1 MPEAD
6 DRQSK
11 LLAKFRR
18 ITADRLS
25 KLLQGL
31 DALQDNPGNE
41 ILAKDLM
48 REIHTVKGEAKI
60 MKFSS
65 ANAVAHRI
73 EDIMIAALKTAS
85 LESVREQIT
94 VGLDLIAELVESPDP
109 DDEMLVASVEEFLA
123 FTEETDSTP
132 PDPESEKNQTA
143 KPSREQADA
152 PEVGK
157 PPIDLHASEQKP
169 ASAEQ
174 NEPSEETKPDPTNKG
189 RDQSQ
194 DYIGV
199 SGNELTA
206 LTNLAGDLKVN
217 NEQIDRL
224 FSDIARM
231 TASIQAEVERASH
244 ILNKEGRNVFEGLR
258 RQDPLIKLA
267 AFGRELSST
276 LSRGRD
282 DLFENDLRLG
292 VLQDQ
297 IRRMRMV
304 RIGELF
310 ERHSRGIREIAR
322 EQGKKIRIKLEG
334 EDVVMDKQVLD
345 QLDALLLHLTRNAV
359 DHGLERPEKRR
370 VADKSE
376 YGEIALT
383 AREFGSQVE
392 VTVRDDGV
400 GIDPDTIRRTA
411 VERRVISSEEAAS
424 MPDSAI
430 FGLLF
435 EAGFSTREKASDLS
449 GRGVGLDV
457 VASQLTEVGGSV
469 RVESELG
476 MGTRFIL
483 STPISVAFSKIL
495 VFKIDN
501 ELYALPSIA
510 IEKALR
516 VSGSELDK
524 AGEGYSLLH
533 EGQQLPV
540 VLMRELLGLPGRVD
554 FQNGKL
560 NIIVLHAGRNF
571 ALLVDDII
579 GQREVVRKN
588 LDRFS
593 SGNNL
598 ISGTAVL
605 EGRRLVLFLNLPELA
620 RRMTGA
626 RTGSST
632 TLTAEDEQAT
642 TRGRSKRRLL
652 VVDDSE
658 LTRDMLVSLLERL
671 GYDVD
676 EAVDGVDAL
685 EVIERARPDL
695 VLTDLDMPIMDGFK
709 LTERLKENPE
719 TQEIPVIVISTRGS
733 DADKKR
739 AAEAGADG
747 YIVKSSF
754 RADEFNRTLSLY
766 LNSER

>member
-6 DRQSK
+6 DRRNK
-11 LLAKFRR
+11 MLAKFRR
-18 ITADRLS
+18 ITAERLS
-25 KLLQGL
+25 TLIQGL
-31 DALQDNPGNE
+31 DALQDNPDDKK
-41 ILAKDLM
+41 LAKDLM

-65 ANAVAHRI
+65 ANAVAHRV
-73 EDIMIAALKTAS
+73 EDIMIVAFKTSS
-85 LESVREQIT
+85 LESAREQIT

-109 DDEMLVASVEEFLA
+109 EDEILNASVEEFLA
-123 FTEETDSTP
+123 FTE
-132 PDPESEKNQTA
+132 DPGSPSSESESQENQDA
-143 KPSREQADA
+143 EKSEEQPDGQPVVERHVDLRA
-152 PEVGK
+152 PEK
-157 PPIDLHASEQKP
+157 KT

-174 NEPSEETKPDPTNKG
+174 NGTSNATKPEPTTKAI
-189 RDQSQ
+189 DQGQ

-206 LTNLAGDLKVN
+206 LTNIAGDLKVN

-231 TASIQAEVERASH
+231 TASIQEEVERASH
-244 ILNKEGRNVFEGLR
+244 ILNKEGGNVFEGLR

-267 AFGRELSST
+267 AFGRELNST

-334 EDVVMDKQVLD
+334 ENVVMDKQVLD
-345 QLDALLLHLTRNAV
+345 QLDELLLHLTRNAV
-359 DHGLERPEKRR
+359 DHGLERPDKRR
-370 VADKSE
+370 AANKSE
-376 YGEIALT
+376 YGEIALM
-383 AREFGSQVE
+383 AREVGSQVE
-392 VTVRDDGV
+392 VTVKDDGV
-400 GIDPDTIRRTA
+400 GIDPDAIRRTA
-411 VERRVISSEEAAS
+411 VEHRVISSEEVAS
-424 MPDSAI
+424 MPDSDV
-430 FGLLF
+430 FSLLF
-435 EAGFSTREKASDLS
+435 EAGFSTRKKVSELS

-476 MGTRFIL
+476 VGTRFVL

-516 VSGSELDK
+516 VAGSDLDK

-533 EGQQLPV
+533 EGQHLPV
-540 VLMRELLGLPGRVD
+540 ILMRELLGIPGQVD

-571 ALLVDDII
+571 ALLVNDII

-588 LDRFS
+588 LDQFS
-593 SGNNL
+593 LGNNL
-598 ISGTAVL
+598 ISGTAAL
-605 EGRRLVLFLNLPELA
+605 EGRRLVLFLHLPELA
-620 RRMTGA
+620 RRLSTA
-626 RTGSST
+626 RTGFST
-632 TLTAEDEQAT
+632 SISEEDERET
-642 TRGRSKRRLL
+642 TTKGSKRRLL

-709 LTERLKENPE
+709 LTERLRENPQ

-733 DADKKR
+733 DADKRR

-754 RADEFNRTLSLY
+754 RADEFNRTLALY
-766 LNSER
+766 LDSGR